1 MLANRLVS
9 SCCSKLFAN
18 CSQSFNR
25 LNLKP
30 KLIPYSEDRSYAS
43 FSIAAPS
50 SSSSIR
56 NRRRN
61 PGMHGEKVWT
71 SWVSAGLFVWHPVRA
86 REIPVLLRR
95 YNELGRVL
103 LDFKVDPALSNALDG
118 WMDRPL
124 SDKTDPA
131 LPRSG
136 AKWTYAMR
144 SARSYHSL
152 RQILTKPLPYTIA

>member
-1 MLANRLVS
+1 MRTDRPGS
-9 SCCSKLFAN
+9 SCSSKLFAN

-71 SWVSAGLFVWHPVRA
+71 SWVSAGLFVWHPARA

-95 YNELGRVL
+95 YNKLGSVL
-103 LDFKVDPALSNALDG
+103 LDFKVDPEFSNALDG
-118 WMDRPL
+118 WIVLYP
-124 SDKTDPA
+124 
-131 LPRSG
+131 PRRIQRCRGAVQSG
-136 AKWTYAMR
+136 RMR
-144 SARSYHSL
+144 CDLHVHTIHSG
-152 RQILTKPLPYTIA
+152 KY